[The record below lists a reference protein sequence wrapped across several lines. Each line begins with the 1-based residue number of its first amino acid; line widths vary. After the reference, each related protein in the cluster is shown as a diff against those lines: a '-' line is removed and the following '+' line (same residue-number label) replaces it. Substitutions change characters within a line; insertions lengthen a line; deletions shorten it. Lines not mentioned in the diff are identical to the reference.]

1 MLKRS
6 AVIATVSAGLLMA
19 AGVSYA
25 SIPAVDGTI
34 DGCYASKGGALRIVD
49 ADDTCKSQE
58 LRVSW
63 NRQGPQGEVGPQ
75 GPQGEH
81 GEQGLQGIQGASGPE
96 GPAGP
101 AGPAGP
107 QGPAGPAGGV
117 AGAHNKFEL
126 GALDSTSP
134 KGAEVR
140 CDAGEVALGGGH
152 NIGKAEPNPPVSVLL
167 SLPIVENGIPV
178 GWRMEAAEVNPYTN
192 NWRPVVSVICVPA
205 A

>member
-1 MLKRS
+1 MSKRT
-6 AVIATVSAGLLMA
+6 AVIAAAGAGLLMA
-19 AGVSYA
+19 TGVAYA
-25 SIPAVDGTI
+25 SIPAADGTI
-34 DGCYASKGGALRIVD
+34 HGCYASKGGDVRLVEEDEA
-49 ADDTCKSQE
+49 CKTQE
-58 LRVSW
+58 RRVSW
-63 NRQGPQGEVGPQ
+63 NRQGPPGEVGPQ
-75 GPQGEH
+75 GPQGE
-81 GEQGLQGIQGASGPE
+81 QGPQGIQGETGPEGPE

-126 GALDSTSP
+126 GPLDSTSP
-134 KGAEVR
+134 KGTEVR

-192 NWRPVVSVICVPA
+192 NWRPVVSVICAPA